1 MEPSEVAELLE
12 QLSEQLSPVAQHTFE
27 LIKTQMMIEA
37 VIGSIFAGIGLVIAI
52 VLSIIAVRV
61 WTNGDHRYATDGEM
75 FLLFGTMLVWIV
87 LLVTVLIYIAYNFLA
102 PTFGLPFLDFG
113 GAMTLWGLTHMLF
126 GDPLKIK
133 AKFAD

>member
-27 LIKTQMMIEA
+27 LIKTQMVIEA
-37 VIGSIFAGIGLVIAI
+37 VVGSIFAGIGLVIAI

-75 FLLFGTMLVWIV
+75 FLLFGTILVWIV
-87 LLVTVLIYIAYNFLA
+87 LLVTVLMSVGDVV
-102 PTFGLPFLDFG
+102 TR
-113 GAMTLWGLTHMLF
+113 LF
-126 GDPLKIK
+126 NPEWAAIQYLFDTVNSER
-133 AKFAD
+133 